1 MSKATSRRL
10 FLTAILLWIV
20 GGVLIYLGAN
30 GTQSGAGPSTLTTIG
45 AVVAGIGGILNLVAW
60 IGALI
65 RTAVLGRWGW
75 FLALLVLGLLGLVVI
90 VMLVYVLGGPD
101 ERALFDHMAEMVKR
115 LLRAKPWE
123 GVEKLPIGFELHR
136 PKPLPE
142 DDDPALLEA
151 P

>member
-75 FLALLVLGLLGLVVI
+75 FLALLVLGLLGLMVI

-101 ERALFDHMAEMVKR
+101 ERRVQRPMA
-115 LLRAKPWE
+115 
-123 GVEKLPIGFELHR
+123 
-136 PKPLPE
+136 
-142 DDDPALLEA
+142 PA
-151 P
+151 